1 MRYCSSLAELSRGEM
16 LDATEVNRYKTRNSP
31 GDEIENVN
39 FPYDDIVHAL
49 QNTIDSC
56 INSATDRRG
65 YVLEHMFTT
74 FLCLTSPTEGF
85 AWDDLRKI
93 LTGCQRVA
101 KVYQTAK
108 KYCRKFQSPE

>member
-1 MRYCSSLAELSRGEM
+1 M

-101 KVYQTAK
+101 KVWWPVSLNPLLKVISLLKQKRY
-108 KYCRKFQSPE
+108 PEF